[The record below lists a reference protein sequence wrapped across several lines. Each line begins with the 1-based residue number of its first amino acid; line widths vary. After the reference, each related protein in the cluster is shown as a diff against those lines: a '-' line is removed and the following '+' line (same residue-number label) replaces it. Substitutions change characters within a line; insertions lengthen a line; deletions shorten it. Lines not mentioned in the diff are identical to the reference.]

1 MSTKAAALKYDAGTD
16 NAPKILAKGVGAVGD
31 YIVSL
36 ARKSSV
42 PVYRNDKLA
51 ESLVRL
57 KDNDEIPMELY
68 TIVAE
73 IFAFVY
79 SLKSS
84 AAGN

>member
-1 MSTKAAALKYDAGTD
+1 MSTKAAALKYEHDTD
-16 NAPKILAKGVGAVGD
+16 SAPRILARGIGAVGD
-31 YIVSL
+31 YIVTL
-36 ARKSSV
+36 ANKSNI
-42 PVYRNDKLA
+42 PVYRNEKLA

-84 AAGN
+84 IAS